1 MSDNE
6 FQSPLPPRP
15 VNLGGPEKTDD
26 DTATETRPPENQS
39 ETPTGQVIPET
50 NPQRVNINTASTS
63 PKVGPKTVN
72 KKLFFILGGVALAVI
87 LALGGWMLLKPKD
100 SVGNKVVTL
109 NYWGLWED
117 SQLLEGVFADF
128 EAKNPGIKV
137 NYKKNQKTDYRSRL
151 QGRLAKTA
159 TEEEV
164 PDIFRI
170 HATWLPMFSGQL
182 ASVPA
187 DSVSRLDLD
196 KDFYNVFKTDLKV
209 GGKYMAI
216 PLMYDSL
223 QLFYNKDIIEA
234 AQVKLPKSWWD
245 LQETAKLLT
254 VKDKDGRITRA
265 GLAAGMVDNVDHW
278 SDILGLLIKQN
289 GGDILQS
296 SPENDGNIRDAI
308 IYYTNF
314 RTLHKV
320 WNESLPPSTEMFAN
334 GNLAFYFAP
343 SWRVFDIET
352 INPGLKFEII
362 NVPQLPTLKDV
373 PKDQA
378 YASANLTN
386 INWATYWVEAVNS
399 KSPKQKEA
407 WKLLEYLASKE
418 GLEKMFATQSQ
429 TRSFGEIYPR
439 ISLADQIADNPK
451 ISPFISVAN
460 NSESGYLSSRTF
472 DDGLNDQMN
481 KYFTDAVNGIVAPGT
496 ETEKIMVTLRSG
508 INQLVTKYEIKP

>member
-1 MSDNE
+1 
-6 FQSPLPPRP
+6 
-15 VNLGGPEKTDD
+15 
-26 DTATETRPPENQS
+26 
-39 ETPTGQVIPET
+39 
-50 NPQRVNINTASTS
+50 
-63 PKVGPKTVN
+63 
-72 KKLFFILGGVALAVI
+72 
-87 LALGGWMLLKPKD
+87 
-100 SVGNKVVTL
+100 
-109 NYWGLWED
+109 
-117 SQLLEGVFADF
+117 
-128 EAKNPGIKV
+128 
-137 NYKKNQKTDYRSRL
+137 
-151 QGRLAKTA
+151 
-159 TEEEV
+159 
-164 PDIFRI
+164 
-170 HATWLPMFSGQL
+170 
-182 ASVPA
+182 
-187 DSVSRLDLD
+187 
-196 KDFYNVFKTDLKV
+196 
-209 GGKYMAI
+209 MAI

-265 GLAAGMVDNVDHW
+265 GLAAGMVENVDHW

-296 SPENDGNIRDAI
+296 SPENDANIRDAI

-314 RTLHKV
+314 KTLHKV

-429 TRSFGEIYPR
+429 LRSFGEIYPR
-439 ISLADQIADNPK
+439 ISLANQIADNPK

-496 ETEKIMVTLRSG
+496 ETDKIMVTLRSG
-508 INQLVTKYEIKP
+508 INQLVTKYGIKP